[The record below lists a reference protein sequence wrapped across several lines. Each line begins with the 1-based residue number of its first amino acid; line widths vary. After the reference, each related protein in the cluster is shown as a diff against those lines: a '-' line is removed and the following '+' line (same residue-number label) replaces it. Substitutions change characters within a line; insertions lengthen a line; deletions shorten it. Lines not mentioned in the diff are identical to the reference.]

1 MNRLIGIAS
10 LVLALSTA
18 TGALDEV
25 HGQVVLDLDPATGNQ
40 GVLERTVK
48 PGEVV
53 EVEVLATG
61 GAAGIIG
68 FEIEVA
74 FDSRQVIFKGFQAGG
89 MMSGAL
95 SMPPQVTPESV
106 LVSTAIMGGRKLTDD
121 AGSLGKFRFEAAR
134 NLGGS
139 AEIRVVGGSFG
150 SGQGTKKFESD
161 SHVRLIN
168 ADAPPMDDAAPTV
181 VRDSFGRR
189 ISSRAERDA
198 HQATVRARNKAE
210 IKAGQSETG
219 EQPSGQGFRP
229 PPGRGK
235 SGQGQHPQGRGQSGR
250 GSQDRPERPG
260 SEHPQGQPHDGPH
273 EGADAPPMDDE
284 RGSQNPPGGQ
294 PSGQG
299 HPGQGFQPPPEQG
312 QPGQGQS
319 GQGLRRA
326 LGRSKSGQ
334 GQRPQGRGQSG
345 RGSQNGPGRPGS
357 EHPQGQPHDGPHEG
371 PDPEMIIQ
379 ELPAELQD
387 TFKSTLKT
395 EEESRRAHRQVELTT
410 LKSVRRTLEATKTY
424 LARATD
430 DEKARIGKV
439 LGFFHDRDQDGP
451 PRRGHRPEGP
461 GRDGGMGGM
470 PPGDPGSANV
480 EQMVRRMI
488 QEVDEEIRHLE
499 QER

>member
-198 HQATVRARNKAE
+198 HQATVRASNKAE

-250 GSQDRPERPG
+250 GSQNR
-260 SEHPQGQPHDGPH
+260 
-273 EGADAPPMDDE
+273 
-284 RGSQNPPGGQ
+284 
-294 PSGQG
+294 
-299 HPGQGFQPPPEQG
+299 
-312 QPGQGQS
+312 
-319 GQGLRRA
+319 
-326 LGRSKSGQ
+326 
-334 GQRPQGRGQSG
+334 
-345 RGSQNGPGRPGS
+345 PGRPGS